1 MLNKKIKKKRKFKKF
16 IIIFIAISILLTIAF
31 ESYMKPLQDKIMENE
46 ARGLVEERVSKI
58 ADDVISNS
66 DYDYDKLLVKTENK
80 NGGVVSLSVNTPAVN
95 KIQNEF
101 SDVFQ
106 NKMDDLNTQY
116 FSVPLGD
123 LTNLTMLSSLGPRIE
138 FSYDMTGSVD
148 VELKSTFES
157 TGVNQTLHRVNMIV
171 DAEVVFISQSY
182 MENLKIRNEFAISET
197 VIVGDTP
204 DYLYPKV
211 N

>member
-1 MLNKKIKKKRKFKKF
+1 MKFIVVF
-16 IIIFIAISILLTIAF
+16 IIIAILLTIAF

-80 NGGVVSLSVNTPAVN
+80 NGGVMSLSVNTPAVN

-123 LTNLTMLSSLGPRIE
+123 LTNLTMLSSLGPRIK

-157 TGVNQTLHRVNMIV
+157 TGVNQTIHRVNMIV

-204 DYLYPKV
+204 DYLYPKL

>member
-1 MLNKKIKKKRKFKKF
+1 MKFIVVF
-16 IIIFIAISILLTIAF
+16 IIIAILLTIAF

-80 NGGVVSLSVNTPAVN
+80 DGGVMSLSVNTPAVN

-123 LTNLTMLSSLGPRIE
+123 LTNLTMLSSLGPRIK

-157 TGVNQTLHRVNMIV
+157 TGVNQTIHRVNMIV